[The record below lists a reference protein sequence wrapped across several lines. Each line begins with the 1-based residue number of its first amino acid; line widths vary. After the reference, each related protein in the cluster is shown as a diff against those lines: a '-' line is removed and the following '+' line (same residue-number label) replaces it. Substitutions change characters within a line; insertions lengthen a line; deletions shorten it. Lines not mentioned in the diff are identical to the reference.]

1 MSEAGSQLPW
11 CPRVEEKRED
21 EQQANLNNCPVA
33 DAMIQAS
40 AKRFRSRKEGLCH
53 RQSESLQRND
63 DP

>member
-33 DAMIQAS
+33 DAMIW
-40 AKRFRSRKEGLCH
+40 RFRSRKEGLCH